1 MTLPLPYVLGTDDD
15 PIQGN
20 FDQLKKQ
27 FPLSRKHMKIETP
40 KNIGDAGQP
49 AFQGTWVNEDP
60 STLTRARYWKDPMGL
75 VHVEGTIQSG
85 TINTTAFTLPEGYRP
100 GVGTPPLPAATNTG
114 YGEIRIAP
122 TGEVLPVSGGTGYF
136 GFSVHFKQEN

>member
-49 AFQGTWVNEDP
+49 AFQGTWVNYDT
-60 STLTRARYWKDPMGL
+60 SLFQRARYWKDPMGI
-75 VHVEGTIQSG
+75 VHVEGLIKSG
-85 TINTTAFTLPEGYRP
+85 TINTTAFILPAGYRP
-100 GVGTPPLPAATNTG
+100 GIALLFASDTNTG
-114 YGEIRIAP
+114 HGRLDVAA
-122 TGEVLPVSGGTGYF
+122 TGNVLPVSGGTGYF
-136 GFSVHFKQEN
+136 TINCSFKQES